1 MPEPDLAGAVELV
14 DPAELAVA
22 RAVARAAGRAVYAVR
37 LPEGGRRFALERPID
52 PTLLGYVV
60 RRDGTVTFGPAA
72 RPHPPPGETPVRTE
86 GHIPAEELRIA
97 REQALLAGR
106 TVFACTGH
114 TVLFA
119 PPADGSL
126 RYAVR
131 VDGTVVVGPHAHA
144 ERPASVTDAALLA
157 RINAEVRQLR
167 RLRERAA
174 ELVGLPEVDH
184 VAWTRLE
191 RLLPVEERPRLRAAV
206 LGRTDGSTAAALLD
220 TVVEQRL
227 TRLHAEAGRRVRPEW

>member
-1 MPEPDLAGAVELV
+1 VEPV

-37 LPEGGRRFALERPID
+37 LPDGGRRFALQRPTD
-52 PTLLGYVV
+52 PSLLGYVV
-60 RRDGTVTFGPAA
+60 RRDGAVTFGPAA
-72 RPHPPPGETPVRTE
+72 RPQPPPGETSVSAE

-106 TVFACTGH
+106 TVFACADH

-144 ERPASVTDAALLA
+144 ERPAVVADAAFLA
-157 RINAEVRQLR
+157 RIGAEVRQLQ
-167 RLRERAA
+167 RLRERAL
-174 ELVGLPEVDH
+174 ELAGLPEVDH
-184 VAWTRLE
+184 VAWARLE
-191 RLLPVEERPRLRAAV
+191 RLLPAEERPRLRAAV

-227 TRLHAEAGRRVRPEW
+227 TRLRAEAGRHVRPER